1 MNHLLMSDYDMQW
14 SMSPGSGN
22 RFGQSSKN
30 SDKNLTSMVFD
41 KNEVARGRDL
51 QRYCDSGWI
60 ISPKAK
66 KHGDSKLAKFKSYRS
81 CFQDGVIDHL

>member
-1 MNHLLMSDYDMQW
+1 
-14 SMSPGSGN
+14 
-22 RFGQSSKN
+22 
-30 SDKNLTSMVFD
+30 MVFD

-51 QRYCDSGWI
+51 QRYCESGWI